1 MQNRLFLPLIPLL
14 AAITAPACADPINY
28 DQIPADVTGFFQWNM
43 EGFLA
48 SRLANEIGITAKV
61 AEKLNAGLGGKF
73 QSITIYSRGAAAEPT
88 GVVLVHVALSP
99 DAHKRLEDL
108 VAQGKDSVMFNYGTH
123 AVHYSS
129 DTVQEMVATAGA
141 AYTKAVFP
149 TATQPSSES
158 ESPDTEKNHTRL
170 QLGLDMGG
178 KSNDFEKGHP
188 YVSFVGNDLI
198 VATIDLPSMAN
209 ALDVLDGKK
218 PSLSKEDPK
227 GLKSELPQG
236 VIVMG
241 AGLNA
246 ELDTD
251 AADSAGNT
259 SAAKPPVKIADRG
272 AGSFGLD
279 LFGSFKGKAVLARVD
294 AGENSTDDFADASF
308 GMIDTDSAV
317 QLKNLI
323 VGVKALVSLSNAK
336 EKPLIDPLEV
346 NADGKTVLL
355 HWSWPTAKLVA
366 LIEESRGTNRHES
379 SQPFSPAPVH

>member
-1 MQNRLFLPLIPLL
+1 MRDCLFLPLIPLL
-14 AAITAPACADPINY
+14 AAIAAPAGADPINY
-28 DQIPADVTGFFQWNM
+28 DQIPADVTGFLQWNM

-48 SRLANEIGITAKV
+48 SRIATEIGITAQV

-73 QSITIYSRGAAAEPT
+73 QSITIYSRGGAEPT
-88 GVVLVHVALSP
+88 GVVLVHVTLSA
-99 DAHKRLEDL
+99 DAHKRLEEL
-108 VAQGKDSVMFNYGTH
+108 VANETDSVAFNYGSH
-123 AVHYSS
+123 EVHYS
-129 DTVQEMVATAGA
+129 TGTLQEMIATAGA

-149 TATQPSSES
+149 TATQPSAES
-158 ESPDTEKNHTRL
+158 KSAGAEPKHTRFE
-170 QLGLDMGG
+170 LGLDTGG
-178 KSNDFEKGHP
+178 KTADFDKGHP
-188 YVSFVGNDLI
+188 YVCFVGDNLI
-198 VATIDLPSMAN
+198 VGTIDLPSMAH

-227 GLKSELPQG
+227 GLKSVLPQG
-236 VIVMG
+236 VIVVG

-246 ELDTD
+246 VLDTD
-251 AADSAGNT
+251 ANDPAG
-259 SAAKPPVKIADRG
+259 SSLAAKPPVKIADKG
-272 AGSFGLD
+272 PGGFDLD

-294 AGENSTDDFADASF
+294 AGENATDDFADASF
-308 GMIDTDSAV
+308 GMIDTDSAE

-366 LIEESRGTNRHES
+366 LIEESRGSNKHEGS
-379 SQPFSPAPVH
+379 SPFTPAPVH